1 MPSTYSNLKIQL
13 MATGE
18 NSTTWGTV
26 TNTNFQYAVEEAI
39 TGSADV
45 AFLDANVTLA
55 LYNTNT
61 SQTVRNLR
69 LNLTGST
76 ATAGRTLFLGAG
88 CIYPKSYIINNGTN
102 VTITVQNSGSL
113 LPGVAVPSGKTMWV
127 FNTGTDVVDVV
138 TYLSS
143 LTLGTPLSMASGGTG
158 ASTFSAGYHLKGNGT
173 SAISPGI
180 IYDSGTAIGIGT
192 ATPGATLDVAGNI
205 LLSTVT
211 PNVQFNAGG
220 AMVYAPTGN
229 TLSFATSGTPA
240 SPVEK
245 FRIGN
250 ANQWGIAGANY
261 GTAGQV
267 FTSGGAAASATW
279 SNVSV
284 LDANATVNGVTVGY
298 RSIPRSTTTTTAVVA
313 DVGKCIAAS
322 ANIAIPTSTFAAGDA
337 LSIYNDSG
345 SSISITST
353 LTNFR
358 LAGTASTGTRTL
370 AARGLATIWFNSP
383 TEAIISGGGVS

>member
-18 NSTTWGTV
+18 NSTTWGTI

-45 AFLDANVTLA
+45 AFLDADVTLA
-55 LYNTNT
+55 LFNTNT

-102 VTITVQNSGSL
+102 VTITVKTPAGS
-113 LPGVAVPSGKTMWV
+113 GVAVPSGKTMWV
-127 FNTGTDVVDVV
+127 FNTGNNVVDVV